1 MNTKAR
7 HQEIYASATAELEK
21 FGGVEAVDKLGNQE
35 RLAILRQIYKAVEEI
50 TNCHYDTAKRNVA
63 KAMRRARH
71 GIMQARWGG
80 KREGAGRPQKS
91 ENQ

>member
-7 HQEIYASATAELEK
+7 HQEIYTAAVAELDK
-21 FGGVEAVDKLGNQE
+21 AGGVEAIDGQPQSE
-35 RLAILRQIYKAVEEI
+35 RQATLRQMYKAVETE

-71 GIMQARWGG
+71 GVMQTEWGG
-80 KREGAGRPQKS
+80 KREGAGRPT
-91 ENQ
+91 NT